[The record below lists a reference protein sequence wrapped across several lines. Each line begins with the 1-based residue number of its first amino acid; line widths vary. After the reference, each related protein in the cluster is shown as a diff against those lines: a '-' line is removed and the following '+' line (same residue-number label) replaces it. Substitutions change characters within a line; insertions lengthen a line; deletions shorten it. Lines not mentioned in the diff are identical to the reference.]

1 MTYCSHCNANY
12 AFGPKQLCIQC
23 LDLDYEIRS
32 RQLEQSIR
40 RALRPSTL
48 TDDDERPCTHEPEKE
63 EERPA

>member
-1 MTYCSHCNANY
+1 MTNCSHCNANY

-23 LDLDYEIRS
+23 LDLDIEIRT
-32 RQLEQSIR
+32 R